1 MKIYDK
7 QSLKQVYEVETQ
19 ALTENIQAMEK
30 SIEVIQRFDGKVL
43 NVRLKKAIDEVIPGF
58 VSIEVKS
65 YNQDQATIEFYA
77 NNRYITTE
85 PDKNGVYSTIYSSI
99 YDRIVIWDLPL
110 VDNRIQAEAWI
121 EKIKTSI
128 ESHKNQLETMYIN
141 NNDKVIDELQTEYD
155 QLLKSIIDFNDKQ
168 DYVNNKMFRI
178 DYRI

>member
-7 QSLKQVYEVETQ
+7 QSLKQVYQVEIQ
-19 ALTENIQAMEK
+19 ALKENIQAMEK
-30 SIEVIQRFDGKVL
+30 SLEVIKKFDNKVL

-58 VSIEVKS
+58 VSIKVKS

-85 PDKNGVYSTIYSSI
+85 PDKNGVCSTIYSSI

-128 ESHKNQLETMYIN
+128 ESYKNQLATMQAN
-141 NNDKVIDELQTEYD
+141 NNDKVIDELQAEYN
-155 QLLKSIIDFNDKQ
+155 QILETIKQFNSKQ
-168 DYVNNKMFRI
+168 DYVNNKMFQI
-178 DYRI
+178 NYRS